1 MALKRPALMAA
12 FLFVSLSALAFDFRS
27 VSWMMSHDQV
37 VASETGS
44 ILSDH
49 GFGGQQE
56 LLYQTSLN
64 GYAGS
69 LSYTLERDHLV
80 AAAFSFPTDYHGELF
95 RYLKGTL
102 TSQYGPPSFQ
112 SDRLIGWRMNRT
124 EIALAFLS
132 GRICH
137 LSYWEKSYFARINN
151 LSTSSSR

>member
-1 MALKRPALMAA
+1 MKRLALLPV

-27 VSWMMSHDQV
+27 VSWMMSRDQV
-37 VASETGS
+37 VASENGS
-44 ILSDH
+44 ILSEH

-69 LSYTLERDHLV
+69 LSYTLENDRLV
-80 AAAFSFPTDYHGELF
+80 AAAFSCPTDNHGELF
-95 RYLKGTL
+95 RYLKGIL
-102 TSQYGPPSFQ
+102 TTQYGPPTFQ

-132 GRICH
+132 GRLCH

-151 LSTSSSR
+151 LAASASR

>member
-1 MALKRPALMAA
+1 LKSLALAA
-12 FLFVSLSALAFDFRS
+12 SFLFVSLSALAFDFRS
-27 VSWMMSHDQV
+27 VSWMMSRDQV
-37 VASETGS
+37 VAAENLSIVSEN
-44 ILSDH
+44 

-56 LLYQTSLN
+56 LSYQTSLN
-64 GYAGS
+64 GFAGS
-69 LSYTLERDHLV
+69 LSYTLENDRLV
-80 AAAFSFPTDYHGELF
+80 AASFSFPTDNHGELF

-102 TSQYGPPSFQ
+102 IRQYGPPSFQ

-151 LSTSSSR
+151 LSVSASR